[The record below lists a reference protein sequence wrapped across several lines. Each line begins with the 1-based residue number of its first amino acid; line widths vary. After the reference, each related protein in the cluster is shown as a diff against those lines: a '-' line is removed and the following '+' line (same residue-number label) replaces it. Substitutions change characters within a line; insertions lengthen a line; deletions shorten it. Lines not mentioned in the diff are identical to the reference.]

1 MRKITDFFLGGQNPP
16 FFGDTNNLNIN
27 RTDDKR
33 VSDKKNENLTTNE
46 QNLSLFENDEQN
58 LILNNNQ
65 KI

>member
-27 RTDDKR
+27 RTDDKK

-46 QNLSLFENDEQN
+46 QNLSLF
-58 LILNNNQ
+58 
-65 KI
+65 